1 MEKKKEDED
10 QDQQEDEQQRN
21 QRPKRA
27 IKLAPIVVD
36 NAEFAKLG
44 LGSKKDPKQGESS
57 KASVDDTSKKKSVG
71 RPKKDTSKDT
81 AQDKKIKEQVE
92 GEVEAEVEGEPKVQE
107 EVA

>member
-71 RPKKDTSKDT
+71 LKKKLRR
-81 AQDKKIKEQVE
+81 KKKKEQVE